1 MPPTV
6 TTILPQLP
14 DRAQVQDDNGKFS
27 RATGGWLLTVQNLLP
42 LNVVDTSAG
51 PQVLALPPAG
61 NNATTGQS
69 AQNREI
75 TYYKDTPDANTVT
88 ITGAK
93 GGSVV
98 LVAEDDFARFKSD
111 GTKWRRIS

>member
-1 MPPTV
+1 M
-6 TTILPQLP
+6 
-14 DRAQVQDDNGKFS
+14 
-27 RATGGWLLTVQNLLP
+27 QNLVP

-51 PQVLALPPAG
+51 PVTLALPPAG
-61 NNATTGQS
+61 NDTTTGQS

-75 TYYKDTPDANTVT
+75 TYYKDTADGNTVT

-98 LVAEDDFARFKSD
+98 LVAGDEFVRFKSD
-111 GTKWRRIS
+111 GTQWRRIS